1 MIESKFKDNTI
12 IDRATWMMHRNKIK
26 TLRANLRE
34 QKVNIILYFSGSAS
48 TQASR
53 NFVLLTKVLCE
64 NSQNIHQE
72 GQRHNHLDAL
82 LQNMSRSLAALSTI
96 PERQTQLIALLE
108 NLAPSVA
115 TLEQR
120 TTDTT
125 SSQKIKNKSN
135 MGKPDE
141 TPTAGAAR
149 SLPQLSPV
157 PDTSNA
163 AAFWDANVIAT
174 KDCATAHRPLHK
186 RF

>member
-1 MIESKFKDNTI
+1 MACLHTF
-12 IDRATWMMHRNKIK
+12 
-26 TLRANLRE
+26 
-34 QKVNIILYFSGSAS
+34 S

-108 NLAPSVA
+108 NLAPSVV

-125 SSQKIKNKSN
+125 SSQTIKNKSN

-157 PDTSNA
+157 PNTSSIQISTESISTLKLE
-163 AAFWDANVIAT
+163 FS
-174 KDCATAHRPLHK
+174 RFQK
-186 RF
+186 RGCVLGCECHCH